1 MTKLDDLIQWFDGKG
16 KVLVALSGG
25 VDSALVAYATY
36 QSLSTSSLA
45 VTADYKTLA
54 QEELESAKKICL
66 EIGIKHIVI
75 QYNELENSDFIK
87 NDKNRCF
94 YCRAELSEH
103 LKEIAAK
110 ENVSLIV
117 DGTNLDDLVDYRP
130 GINALRENGI
140 KSPLVEVGFTK
151 IQVRDEAR
159 KVGLSVY
166 DRPSNSCL
174 ASRIPWGQLV
184 TAEKLTRIEIGEMI
198 VKQLFGVRQVRV
210 RDFDGIARIEVGN
223 EEIELLSDKS
233 KLSEVTSKL
242 KQIGFSSVVVDPEGY
257 RSGKINVIID

>member
-25 VDSALVAYATY
+25 VDSALVAYASY
-36 QSLSTSSLA
+36 QSLGMSAIA

-54 QEELESAKKICL
+54 QEELESAKKICA
-66 EIGIKHIVI
+66 EIGIKHLVI
-75 QYNELENSDFIK
+75 QYNELENPDFVR

-103 LKEIAAK
+103 LKEIAHA
-110 ENVSLIV
+110 EDVNLIV
-117 DGTNLDDLVDYRP
+117 DGTNLDDLTDYRP
-130 GINALRENGI
+130 GIKALKENGV

-151 IQVRDEAR
+151 EEIREHAK

-174 ASRIPWGQLV
+174 ASRIPWGQHV
-184 TAEKLTRIEIGEMI
+184 TAQRLARIEMGEIMI
-198 VKQLFGVRQVRV
+198 KQIFGAKQVRI
-210 RDFDGIARIEVGN
+210 RDFDGMASIEVGSV
-223 EEIELLSDKS
+223 EVKLLSDKT
-233 KLSEVTSKL
+233 KLSEL
-242 KQIGFSSVVVDPEGY
+242 IHNLEQIGFASVTIDPEGY
-257 RSGKINVIID
+257 KPGKLNVIVD